1 MSTPYFG
8 ERRPLLP
15 SPRAARRTATRRRLL
30 RIGGLVGFGLLVL
43 GACRGDSLWKAGS
56 KSLVSDK
63 RALKVGDLVTLLI
76 VETSSA
82 TQRADT
88 QVSNKAK
95 IAVGPGI
102 GPVLRAI
109 PGLGFNGST
118 DTTAQGS
125 TSRAATL
132 AARMT
137 VRVVE
142 VKPNGNM
149 VLEGERNVLAN
160 HETQILKVRGMIRP
174 DDVGPDNS
182 VQSTYLADAK
192 IEYTGKGALGERQKP
207 GILSRI
213 FRQLF

>member
-1 MSTPYFG
+1 MTLSIFNVPVPP
-8 ERRPLLP
+8 EEAMLNAELP
-15 SPRAARRTATRRRLL
+15 D
-30 RIGGLVGFGLLVL
+30 I
-43 GACRGDSLWKAGS
+43 
-56 KSLVSDK
+56 
-63 RALKVGDLVTLLI
+63 
-76 VETSSA
+76 
-82 TQRADT
+82 
-88 QVSNKAK
+88 
-95 IAVGPGI
+95 
-102 GPVLRAI
+102 
-109 PGLGFNGST
+109 
-118 DTTAQGS
+118 
-125 TSRAATL
+125 
-132 AARMT
+132 
-137 VRVVE
+137 VE